1 MKTIDIF
8 RKTDSKRIN
17 ETVEKVFGTKLNIES
32 YESVDLEDLRN
43 KLRTQIFNFKQGAN
57 FNETVENETYTKAQW
72 MLDAVNAELLTRE
85 EQAQEVQ
92 EAKSAP
98 PAVKK
103 LMAGKTYTCEDC
115 GCKMHNCKSDCDC
128 PHDSHDETGSWWKDE
143 NGNGIPDV
151 MESNTQGEEME
162 PQVNESA
169 TDQASAIVAAKTMV
183 DKVGRWIEELAS
195 MENDQML
202 DLSDSIRDEMGL
214 EASKQF
220 VSTVAPAIESA
231 LDNLKQARET
241 LASGVRTPTGEESPT
256 DMLGADPEGETPD
269 MPEPAGDDEM
279 NMDME
284 ADPEAP
290 AEDDFATAEPAAGGP
305 EEAGRAQRESVDRS
319 NSLLRSLAG

>member
-1 MKTIDIF
+1 MKTTDIF
-8 RKTDSKRIN
+8 RKTDSKKIN
-17 ETVEKVFGTKLNIES
+17 ETVEKVFGTKLNLES
-32 YESVDLEDLRN
+32 YNTVDLEDLRN
-43 KLRTQIFNFKQGAN
+43 KLRTQIFNFKQSAT

-72 MLDAVNAELLTRE
+72 MLDAINAEISIRE
-85 EQAQEVQ
+85 ESIQEGM
-92 EAKSAP
+92 AN
-98 PAVKK
+98 AVCK
-103 LMAGKTYTCEDC
+103 DC
-115 GCKMHNCKSDCDC
+115 GDKFGQPTTDCKNDCNDPTLDC
-128 PHDSHDETGSWWKDE
+128 WVKESEYNQMK
-143 NGNGIPDV
+143 
-151 MESNTQGEEME
+151 ESNTQGEEME

-241 LASGVRTPTGEESPT
+241 LASGVRTLTGEESPT
-256 DMLGADPEGETPD
+256 DMLGAEPEGETPD

-279 NMDME
+279 NAEPEMD
-284 ADPEAP
+284 AG
-290 AEDDFATAEPAAGGP
+290 AENDDFATAEPATGGP
-305 EEAGRAQRESVDRS
+305 EEAGRAQRESIDRS
-319 NSLLRSLAG
+319 SNLLRTLAG

>member
-1 MKTIDIF
+1 MKTTDIF
-8 RKTDSKRIN
+8 RKTDSKKIN
-17 ETVEKVFGTKLNIES
+17 ETVEKVFGTKLNLES
-32 YESVDLEDLRN
+32 YENGDLEDMRN

-72 MLDAVNAELLTRE
+72 MLDAVNAELNARE
-85 EQAQEVQ
+85 QTVQ
-92 EAKSAP
+92 EGYMKGYQ
-98 PAVKK
+98 KYHCK
-103 LMAGKTYTCEDC
+103 DC
-115 GCKMHNCKSDCDC
+115 GCQMHNCKPSCGC
-128 PHDSHDETGSWWKDE
+128 SNDSNDETGSWWRDE

-214 EASKQF
+214 EASKMF

-231 LDNLKQARET
+231 LENLKQARET
-241 LASGVRTPTGEESPT
+241 LASGVRTLTGEESPT
-256 DMLGADPEGETPD
+256 DMLGAEPEGETPD

-279 NMDME
+279 NMDAEPEME
-284 ADPEAP
+284 PAD
-290 AEDDFATAEPAAGGP
+290 DDFATAEPAAGGA
-305 EEAGRAQRESVDRS
+305 EEAGRAQRESVDHS
-319 NSLLRSLAG
+319 HSLLRTLAG